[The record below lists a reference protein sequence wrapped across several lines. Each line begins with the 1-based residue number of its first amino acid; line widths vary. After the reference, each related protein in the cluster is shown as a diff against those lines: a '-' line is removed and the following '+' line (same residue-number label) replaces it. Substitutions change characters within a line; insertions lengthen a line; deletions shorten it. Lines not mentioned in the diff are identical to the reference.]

1 MTGGDILKIL
11 AAEMKKET
19 KKNNK
24 TGNMNDD
31 LYTIKALRLAKTC
44 LCIANKPC
52 CLQSP
57 HDLLLHA
64 IFSGGMD
71 GDLCFAVQMDL

>member
-1 MTGGDILKIL
+1 LTGGDILKIL

-44 LCIANKPC
+44 LCIANKSFLPTESLGIITTC
-52 CLQSP
+52 HPFILYGWKFI
-57 HDLLLHA
+57 L
-64 IFSGGMD
+64 
-71 GDLCFAVQMDL
+71 